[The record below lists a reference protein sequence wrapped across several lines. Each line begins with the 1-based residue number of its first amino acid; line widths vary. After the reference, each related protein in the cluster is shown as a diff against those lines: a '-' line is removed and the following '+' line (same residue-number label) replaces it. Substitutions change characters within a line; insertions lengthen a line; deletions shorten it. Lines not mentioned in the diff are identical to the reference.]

1 MINFGFSISA
11 EGAIRL
17 RLSPFGIRKKQMH
30 NNFSILYGFSCAD
43 NRNVA
48 WNK

>member
-1 MINFGFSISA
+1 MDFSISA
-11 EGAIRL
+11 AGLISLRMTDFRIR
-17 RLSPFGIRKKQMH
+17 RKQMH